1 MLLYTTMYHKSA
13 VANSLD
19 NAIAL
24 LHNTPMNRLD
34 SSTRAQVIGC
44 LIEGCSIRAT
54 VRMTG
59 VAKKT
64 VMRLLVE
71 VGEVCAEYQDYAFRN
86 LHCKR
91 LQLDEMWS
99 WIYCKDKNRT
109 EEIARKNPDAGDVW
123 LWVCVDAD
131 SKLVPSWRLGQRD
144 LATAKDF
151 VEDIAKR
158 VKGRVQITTDQL
170 RTYLNVIE
178 DAFGGQADFAQ
189 LHKIYR
195 ASGDPD
201 TRYSPAKCIGC
212 EMKEVSGRPD
222 PKHVSTS
229 FVERQNWTVRGTM
242 RRYTRLSNRFSRK
255 LENHAAATALNYF
268 AYNFIKIHRTL
279 CTSPAMA
286 AGVTDRL
293 WSVEDLVA
301 LWEAYEQRRAE
312 RAA

>member
-1 MLLYTTMYHKSA
+1 L
-13 VANSLD
+13 
-19 NAIAL
+19 
-24 LHNTPMNRLD
+24 
-34 SSTRAQVIGC
+34 
-44 LIEGCSIRAT
+44 
-54 VRMTG
+54 TG

-71 VGEVCAEYQDYAFRN
+71 VGEVCADYQDYAFRN
-86 LHCKR
+86 LRCKR
-91 LQLDEMWS
+91 LQLEEMWS

-109 EEIARKNPDAGDVW
+109 EEIARKCPDAGDVW

-131 SKLVPSWRLGQRD
+131 TKLVASGRLGQRD

-158 VKGRVQITTDQL
+158 VKGRVQITTDAPK
-170 RTYLNVIE
+170 TYVNVIE
-178 DAFGGQADFAQ
+178 DAFGSEVDFAQ
-189 LHKIYR
+189 LHKVYR
-195 ASGDPD
+195 APMENE

-212 EMKEVSGRPD
+212 STREVSGSPD
-222 PKHVSTS
+222 SKYISTS
-229 FVERQNWTVRGTM
+229 FVERQNWTVRTTL
-242 RRYTRLSNRFSRK
+242 RRYTRLSNGFSRK
-255 LENHAAATALNYF
+255 LENHAAAVARNYF

-279 CTSPAMA
+279 RTSPAMA

-293 WSVEDLVA
+293 GSIEDLVA

>member
-1 MLLYTTMYHKSA
+1 
-13 VANSLD
+13 
-19 NAIAL
+19 
-24 LHNTPMNRLD
+24 MNRLD
-34 SSTRAQVIGC
+34 SNTRAQVINC

-71 VGEVCAEYQDYAFRN
+71 IGEVCAVYQDQTFRN
-86 LHCKR
+86 LRCKR
-91 LQLDEMWS
+91 LQLDELWS
-99 WIYCKDKNRT
+99 WIFCKEKNRT
-109 EEIARKNPDAGDVW
+109 EEIARKNPDAGDIW
-123 LWVCVDAD
+123 LWVCIDAD
-131 SKLVPSWRLGQRD
+131 SKLVASWRLGQRD
-144 LATAKDF
+144 LATATDF
-151 VEDIAKR
+151 VEDVAKR

-170 RTYLNVIE
+170 RTYLNVVE

-229 FVERQNWTVRGTM
+229 FVERQNWTVRTNM
-242 RRYTRLSNRFSRK
+242 RRYTRLSNGFSRK

-279 CTSPAMA
+279 RTSPAMA

>member
-1 MLLYTTMYHKSA
+1 
-13 VANSLD
+13 
-19 NAIAL
+19 
-24 LHNTPMNRLD
+24 MNRLD
-34 SSTRAQVIGC
+34 CNTRAQVINC

-64 VMRLLVE
+64 VMRLLLE
-71 VGEVCAEYQDYAFRN
+71 VGEVCADYQDYAFRN
-86 LHCKR
+86 LQSKR

-99 WIYCKDKNRT
+99 WIYCKEKNRT
-109 EEIARKNPDAGDVW
+109 EEIARMNPDAGDVW

-158 VKGRVQITTDQL
+158 VKGRVQITTDAL
-170 RTYLNVIE
+170 KTYLNVIE
-178 DAFGGQADFAQ
+178 DAFGGDCDYAV
-189 LHKIYR
+189 LHKIYG
-195 ASGDPD
+195 APTENE

-212 EMKEVSGRPD
+212 EMKEMNGRPD

-229 FVERQNWTVRGTM
+229 FVERQNWTVRTNM
-242 RRYTRLSNRFSRK
+242 RRYTRLSNGFSRK
-255 LENHAAATALNYF
+255 LANHAAATALNYF
-268 AYNFIKIHRTL
+268 SYNFIKIHRTL
-279 CTSPAMA
+279 RMSPAMA

-293 WSVEDLVA
+293 WSVEDLVV

>member
-1 MLLYTTMYHKSA
+1 
-13 VANSLD
+13 
-19 NAIAL
+19 
-24 LHNTPMNRLD
+24 MNRLD
-34 SSTRAQVIGC
+34 SVTRVRVINC

-64 VMRLLVE
+64 VMRVLVE
-71 VGEVCAEYQDYAFRN
+71 VGEVCAVYQDQAFRN
-86 LHCKR
+86 LRCKR

-99 WIYCKDKNRT
+99 WIYCEDKNRT
-109 EEIARKNPDAGDVW
+109 EEIARKCPDAGDIW

-144 LATAKDF
+144 LATARDF
-151 VEDIAKR
+151 VQDISKR

-178 DAFGGQADFAQ
+178 DAFGSEVDYAM

-195 ASGDPD
+195 ASLENE

-212 EMKEVSGRPD
+212 DMKAVSGNPD
-222 PKHVSTS
+222 FKHVSTS
-229 FVERQNWTVRGTM
+229 FVERQNWTVRTTM
-242 RRYTRLSNRFSRK
+242 RRYTRLSNGFSRK
-255 LENHAAATALNYF
+255 LESHAAATALNYF

-279 CTSPAMA
+279 RMSPAMA
-286 AGVTDRL
+286 ANVTDRL
-293 WSVEDLVA
+293 WSVEDLVT
-301 LWEAYEQRRAE
+301 LWESYEQRTKE
-312 RAA
+312 AA

>member
-1 MLLYTTMYHKSA
+1 MVAASAFYLTMLKRFSMIE
-13 VANSLD
+13 N
-19 NAIAL
+19 I
-24 LHNTPMNRLD
+24 MNRL
-34 SSTRAQVIGC
+34 SSHARAQIIGC

-54 VRMTG
+54 VRLTG

-64 VMRLLVE
+64 VMRVLVE
-71 VGEVCAEYQDYAFRN
+71 VGDVCADYQDHVFRN
-86 LHCKR
+86 LRSKR

-99 WIYCKDKNRT
+99 WIYCKEKNRT
-109 EEIARKNPDAGDVW
+109 EEIARMNPDAGDVW

-151 VEDIAKR
+151 VEDIASR
-158 VKGRVQITTDQL
+158 VKGKLQITTDAL

-178 DAFGGQADFAQ
+178 DAFGSNCDYAQ
-189 LHKIYR
+189 LHKIYG
-195 ASGDPD
+195 APTENE
-201 TRYSPAKCIGC
+201 TRYSPAMCIGC
-212 EMKEVSGRPD
+212 EMKAVSGNPD

-229 FVERQNWTVRGTM
+229 FVERQNWTVRTTM
-242 RRYTRLSNRFSRK
+242 RRYTRLSNGFSRK
-255 LENHAAATALNYF
+255 LRNHAAATALNYF

-279 CTSPAMA
+279 RMSPAMA
-286 AGVTDRL
+286 AGVETRL